1 MGLNIETIL
10 KVVDF
15 IIGLIRGLMEKGLVD
30 GSYLIKKTKRH
41 GL

>member
-15 IIGLIRGLMEKGLVD
+15 IMGLIRGLMEKGLLD
-30 GSYLIKKTKRH
+30 DL
-41 GL
+41 L

>member
-15 IIGLIRGLMEKGLVD
+15 IIGFIRGLMEKGLLD
-30 GSYLIKKTKRH
+30 DLI
-41 GL
+41 